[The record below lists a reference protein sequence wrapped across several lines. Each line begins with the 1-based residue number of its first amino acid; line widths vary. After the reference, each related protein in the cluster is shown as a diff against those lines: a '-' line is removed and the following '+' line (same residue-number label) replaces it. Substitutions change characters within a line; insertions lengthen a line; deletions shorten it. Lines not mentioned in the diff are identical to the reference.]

1 MKLQENRE
9 DTRSLEGLVLE
20 NLGLVKALV
29 KRMAHFGQE
38 EDLVQ
43 VGIIGLIKA
52 LKGFDPNRG
61 AAFSTFAVPVIIGE
75 LKEYLRKD
83 NLIKVSRS
91 MQGKDALLRA
101 TRSKLFKK
109 TGQEPT
115 LEALATASGLSKEE
129 IIFIIEYNQ
138 PVFFDQ
144 ETAAD
149 YAAAAGGDNILDR
162 IMLKDSLKSLPK
174 VERQLIFFRYFREM
188 TQAETAQKLRL
199 NQVKISRLERKIL
212 RKLHAMLNP

>member
-1 MKLQENRE
+1 MKPQGGKEGAKPLE
-9 DTRSLEGLVLE
+9 DLVME

-29 KRMAHFGQE
+29 KRMVHYGQE

-43 VGIIGLIKA
+43 VGAIGLIKA

-61 AAFSTFAVPVIIGE
+61 TAFSTFAVPVIIGE

-83 NLIKVSRS
+83 NLINVSRS
-91 MQGKDALLRA
+91 MQGKGALLHA
-101 TRSKLFKK
+101 ARSKLFKK

-115 LEALATASGLSKEE
+115 LEALAAASGLSKEE
-129 IIFIIEYNQ
+129 IILINEYNQ
-138 PVFFDQ
+138 PVFFSQ
-144 ETAAD
+144 ETEAD
-149 YAAAAGGDNILDR
+149 YTAATGGDSYLDR

-188 TQAETAQKLRL
+188 TQTETAKKLRL
-199 NQVKISRLERKIL
+199 SQVKISRLERKVL